1 MNPSTSGWIKKYFTE
16 EEKYSIFQSKFPDNS
31 WKKVREIGFTYGII
45 DTAKLP
51 DIYLGFNYSQEEL
64 YKITYLQLLQ
74 KSYQEDSCDFN
85 FEHFLQKLI
94 TFYELIIP
102 HKKKR
107 LSALFPTQNSYSKLE
122 EIFTVRWK
130 EHFFSQSKS
139 NEFVLN
145 SILLSIDVLAFE
157 AYLNRNINP
166 VLYIQY
172 LLEKL
177 TSLIVYFKERK
188 KEKND
193 ADIELITFLSKT
205 ITEESNSYNIGEPS
219 LLENNFIAD
228 FIIANSWSND
238 SKEIAL
244 HDFSALPFSKLAITD
259 FEYKESCRCF
269 LLFVEQQ
276 NYDYQYYRSTN
287 LFGNIVKNSTSYID
301 LLLRRNVVRI
311 QKEFQKNTVLMKLVF
326 ESTKRDLTKEE
337 KKMVKKQTLEM
348 IKTIPS
354 LAIFILPGGSL
365 LLPIILK
372 FIPSLL
378 PSSFNENKEDI

>member
-1 MNPSTSGWIKKYFTE
+1 MNPSTSGWINKYFTE
-16 EEKYSIFQSKFPDNS
+16 EDKYSIFKSNFSSNS
-31 WKKVREIGFTYGII
+31 WKVVREIGFTYGII
-45 DTAKLP
+45 NVTKLP
-51 DIYLGFNYSQEEL
+51 DVYLGFNYSQEEL
-64 YKITYLQLLQ
+64 YKIIYLQLLQ
-74 KSYQEDSCDFN
+74 KTFQENSNDFD
-85 FEHFLQKLI
+85 FEHFISKLI

-107 LSALFPTQNSYSKLE
+107 LNLSFGKQNSFSKLE
-122 EIFTVRWK
+122 GIFTVRWK

-145 SILLSIDVLAFE
+145 SILLSIDILAFE
-157 AYLNRNINP
+157 SYLKNNTNP
-166 VLYIQY
+166 ILYIQC
-172 LLEKL
+172 LVDKL
-177 TSLIVYFKERK
+177 TSLIIYFKEK
-188 KEKND
+188 KVEKNA
-193 ADIELITFLSKT
+193 ADIELINYLKKS
-205 ITEESNSYNIGEPS
+205 ITEDTNLLSFGNPS
-219 LLENNFIAD
+219 FLENNFIAD

-238 SKEIAL
+238 SKEI
-244 HDFSALPFSKLAITD
+244 FLPELTIFPFNQFTITD

-269 LLFVEQQ
+269 LLFIEQQ

-287 LFGNIVKNSTSYID
+287 LFGNILKNSTSYIE
-301 LLLRRNVVRI
+301 LLLKRNVGRI
-311 QKEFQKNTVLMKLVF
+311 QKEFHKNTVLMKLVF

-378 PSSFNENKEDI
+378 PSSFNENTEDY